1 MKKFIAIIC
10 LVCGVFSLSAKE
22 RQDSLILKIDK
33 RNQTLIGTSDSK
45 RTLREELET
54 AFQKKGIDLS
64 DSLWQTIR
72 QAIKTEA
79 DGDSSLSVQ
88 IGNQKVRIAIHKTP
102 LRGSVTSGQST
113 VDSGQWAVD
122 SRQSTVDSGKS
133 GKKDEVRVGLDGV
146 HVKDG
151 NEETHVTWNG
161 VYHREGNEVTKVIW
175 GKDSTKVKR
184 PELYSRKGLNFYFGL
199 NALTGV
205 VPELATPYP
214 GAAPYV
220 PNFTLNPTGS
230 RYASIEIARFVTL
243 SEGKKSAFRLGYGLE
258 IDWYNF
264 MFDHNRIATKGPNG
278 VQFITISSS
287 TGKEIAMSKNKMSVS
302 YLTLPIM
309 PHFSFD
315 KKSAVQMIALGGYV
329 SYRLDTWTKA
339 VEEESGNLRKETSN
353 LYVNPFRY
361 GLRAEFALRHFPDLF
376 FTYDLS
382 PIFEPGKGPEMRG
395 LAFGIRLL

>member
-1 MKKFIAIIC
+1 MKKIIAIIC

-22 RQDSLILKIDK
+22 TQDSLLLKIDK
-33 RNQTLIGTSDSK
+33 RNQTLVGGNDSK
-45 RTLREELET
+45 RTLREELEV
-54 AFQKKGIDLS
+54 AFDKKGIVLT
-64 DSLWQTIR
+64 DSLWQSIR
-72 QAIKTEA
+72 QAIKT
-79 DGDSSLSVQ
+79 DSDRDSSLSVQ
-88 IGNQKVRIAIHKTP
+88 IGNHKVKIAINRSTVA
-102 LRGSVTSGQST
+102 GSQST
-113 VDSGQWAVD
+113 V
-122 SRQSTVDSGKS
+122 GKNQS
-133 GKKDEVRVGLDGV
+133 GKKEEVRVGLDGV

-151 NEETHVTWNG
+151 NEETHVTWDG
-161 VYHREGNEVTKVIW
+161 VYHREGKEVTKVIW

-184 PELYSRKGLNFYFGL
+184 PELYSRKGLNFYLGL
-199 NALTGV
+199 NALTGI
-205 VPELATPYP
+205 VPEIATPYP

-243 SEGKKSAFRLGYGLE
+243 SEGKKSAFRVGYGLE

-264 MFDHNRIATKGPNG
+264 MFDHNRIISKGSNG
-278 VQFITISSS
+278 VQFNSISSS
-287 TGKEIAMSKNKMSVS
+287 TGKEVALSKNKMSVS

-309 PHFSFD
+309 PHFAFD
-315 KKSAVQMIALGGYV
+315 KKSAVQMIAIGGYV

-339 VEEESGNLRKETSN
+339 IEEESGNLRKETSN

-376 FTYDLS
+376 FSYDLS

>member
-1 MKKFIAIIC
+1 MKKIIAIIC

-22 RQDSLILKIDK
+22 TQDSLLLKIDK
-33 RNQTLIGTSDSK
+33 RNQTLVGGNDSK
-45 RTLREELET
+45 RTLREELEV
-54 AFQKKGIDLS
+54 AFDKKGIVLT
-64 DSLWQTIR
+64 DSLWQSIR
-72 QAIKTEA
+72 QAIKT
-79 DGDSSLSVQ
+79 DSDRDSSLSVQ
-88 IGNQKVRIAIHKTP
+88 IGNHKVKIAINRSTVA
-102 LRGSVTSGQST
+102 GSQST
-113 VDSGQWAVD
+113 VSKNQ
-122 SRQSTVDSGKS
+122 S
-133 GKKDEVRVGLDGV
+133 GKKEEVRVGLDGV

-151 NEETHVTWNG
+151 NEETHVTWDG
-161 VYHREGNEVTKVIW
+161 VYHREGKEVTKVIW

-184 PELYSRKGLNFYFGL
+184 PELYSRKGLNFYLGL
-199 NALTGV
+199 NALTGI
-205 VPELATPYP
+205 VPEIATPYP

-243 SEGKKSAFRLGYGLE
+243 SEGKKSAFRVGYGLE

-264 MFDHNRIATKGPNG
+264 MFDHNRIISKGSNG
-278 VQFITISSS
+278 VQFNSISSS
-287 TGKEIAMSKNKMSVS
+287 TGKEVALSKNKMSVS

-309 PHFSFD
+309 PHFAFD
-315 KKSAVQMIALGGYV
+315 KKSAVQMIAIGGYV

-376 FTYDLS
+376 FSYDLS

>member
-10 LVCGVFSLSAKE
+10 LVCSVFGLSAKE

-33 RNQTLIGTSDSK
+33 RNQTLLGTKESK
-45 RTLREELET
+45 RTLREELES
-54 AFQKKGIDLS
+54 AFEKKGIILT
-64 DSLWQTIR
+64 DSLWQNIR
-72 QAIKTEA
+72 QAIKTDS
-79 DGDSSLSVQ
+79 DGDSSISVR
-88 IGNQKVRIAIHKTP
+88 IGKNQVKIAIHRSP

-113 VDSGQWAVD
+113 VDSD
-122 SRQSTVDSGKS
+122 NS
-133 GKKDEVRVGLDGV
+133 GKKEEVRVGLDGV

-151 NEETHVTWNG
+151 NEETHVTWDG

-175 GKDSTKVKR
+175 GKDSTKTKR
-184 PELYSRKGLNFYFGL
+184 PNLYSRKGLNFYLGL

-205 VPELATPYP
+205 EPELATPYP
-214 GAAPYV
+214 GAPAYV
-220 PNFTLNPTGS
+220 PNFTLDPMGS

-243 SEGKKSAFRLGYGLE
+243 SEGKKSAFRVGYGLE

-264 MFDHNRIATKGPNG
+264 RFDHNRIATKGPNG
-278 VQFITISSS
+278 VQFTPITSS
-287 TGKEIAMSKNKMSVS
+287 TGKEVAMSKNKMSVS

-309 PHFSFD
+309 PHFAFD
-315 KKSAVQMIALGGYV
+315 KKSAVQMIAIGGYV
-329 SYRLDTWTKA
+329 SYRIDTWTKA
-339 VEEESGNLRKETSN
+339 IEEESGNLRKETSN

-376 FTYDLS
+376 FSYDLS
-382 PIFEPGKGPEMRG
+382 PLFEPGKGPEMRG

>member
-10 LVCGVFSLSAKE
+10 LVCSVFSLSAKE

-33 RNQTLIGTSDSK
+33 RNQTLLGTKESK
-45 RTLREELET
+45 RTLREELES
-54 AFQKKGIDLS
+54 AFEKKGIILT
-64 DSLWQTIR
+64 DSLWQNIR
-72 QAIKTEA
+72 QAIKTDS
-79 DGDSSLSVQ
+79 DGDSSISVR
-88 IGNQKVRIAIHKTP
+88 IGKNQVKIAIHRSP

-113 VDSGQWAVD
+113 VDSD
-122 SRQSTVDSGKS
+122 NS
-133 GKKDEVRVGLDGV
+133 GKKEEVRVGLDGV

-151 NEETHVTWNG
+151 NEETHVTWDG

-175 GKDSTKVKR
+175 GKDSTKTKR
-184 PELYSRKGLNFYFGL
+184 PNLYSRKGLNFYLGL

-205 VPELATPYP
+205 EPELATPYP
-214 GAAPYV
+214 GAPAYV
-220 PNFTLNPTGS
+220 PNFTLDPMGS

-243 SEGKKSAFRLGYGLE
+243 SEGKKSAFRVGYGLE

-264 MFDHNRIATKGPNG
+264 RFDHNRIATKGPNG
-278 VQFITISSS
+278 VQFTPITSS
-287 TGKEIAMSKNKMSVS
+287 TGKEVAMSKNKMSVS

-309 PHFSFD
+309 PHFAFD
-315 KKSAVQMIALGGYV
+315 KKSAVQMIAIGGYV
-329 SYRLDTWTKA
+329 SYRIDTWTKA
-339 VEEESGNLRKETSN
+339 IEEESGNLRKETSN

-376 FTYDLS
+376 FSYDLS
-382 PIFEPGKGPEMRG
+382 PLFEPGKGPEMRG